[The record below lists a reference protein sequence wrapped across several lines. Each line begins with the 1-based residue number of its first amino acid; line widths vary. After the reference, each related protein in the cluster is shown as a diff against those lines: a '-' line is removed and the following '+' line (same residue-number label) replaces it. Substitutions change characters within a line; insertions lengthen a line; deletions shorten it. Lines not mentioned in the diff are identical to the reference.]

1 MIHLLLILIPTIL
14 CIALFCWYK
23 YRCID
28 QIDKIIMNP
37 TKQLLALSL
46 CVIIIFGLLILIGVF
61 AAGDANNLDII
72 VFIYGLF
79 SQTVSAYNPS
89 HDINFQIF
97 SVFVSIIGAVF
108 FSGILVS
115 TITNSILCR
124 VDDYKKGKIHYKH
137 LKGHNII
144 IGSNE
149 ILPAIVNSYKREKGK
164 IIIVSEKS
172 PNEIKKM
179 LYNVD
184 GNIVN
189 DKIII
194 YNDHPLNLDVLRWLS
209 LEKCSSLTILG
220 ENNICGN
227 DVDNIMFLDSLM
239 KYTNQPTF
247 KTSTPIKC
255 YISYYDS
262 YNILNYCRNE
272 QSVKVHIIPFNF
284 YATCINNVWGIGQL
298 FNNIA
303 QINSS
308 NADKQYNYIPL
319 FNGKHKR
326 VVILGY
332 SVCAEEVIKFILSN
346 AHCANEK
353 IEIVLVSN
361 KAADVERFK
370 YKCHI
375 DNIKDIVFAH
385 KIISEYS
392 NECLQLIDSYVESGG
407 LYIVCCDNDTNK
419 NISLANNLPKSVF
432 RYDVPILIK
441 ADYFMPCNYP
451 LDENGNPLSHIMF
464 FGHFDHMIYKIVDSE
479 LSTAQC
485 IRYIHNQKFAASL
498 SNNDFVSKEFANM
511 ASDYWYG
518 KNHISKQVDLPKINI
533 LSRIAFINTIFDSM
547 NVEICRKEDS
557 LEFEK
562 VLPIEPFLQAFHY
575 QQCAF
580 YTLHGYTANDNTNYR
595 TKEVSQITSYANV
608 KHNRTVIESYTRFY
622 NDIKIWL
629 YINNLG
635 CRNKFN
641 QQP

>member
-1 MIHLLLILIPTIL
+1 
-14 CIALFCWYK
+14 
-23 YRCID
+23 
-28 QIDKIIMNP
+28 MNP
-37 TKQLLALSL
+37 AKQLLVLSL
-46 CVIIIFGLLILIGVF
+46 CVISIFGLLIIIGVF
-61 AAGDANNLDII
+61 TAGDTNNLDII

-79 SQTVSAYNPS
+79 SQTASAYNPS

-137 LKGHNII
+137 LKGHHII
-144 IGSNE
+144 IGANE

-172 PNEIKKM
+172 PNEIKKI

-184 GNIVN
+184 GNIIN

-194 YNDHPLNLDVLRWLS
+194 YNDHPLNPDVLRWLS
-209 LEKCSSLTILG
+209 LEKCGSLTILG
-220 ENNICGN
+220 EKNIYSN
-227 DVDNIMFLDSLM
+227 DVDNIKFLDSLM

-247 KTSTPIKC
+247 KTSSSIRC

-272 QSVKVHIIPFNF
+272 KSVKVHIIPFNF

-298 FNNIA
+298 FNKIA

-308 NADKQYNYIPL
+308 NADKQYNYISL
-319 FNGKHKR
+319 FEGKYKR

-332 SVCAEEVIKFILSN
+332 SVCTEEVIKFILSN
-346 AHCANEK
+346 AHHVNEK
-353 IEIVLVSN
+353 TEIILVTPNTS
-361 KAADVERFK
+361 DVDRFK
-370 YKCHI
+370 YKSHI
-375 DNIKDIVFAH
+375 DNIKDIVFTH
-385 KIISEYS
+385 KIFSEYS
-392 NECLQLIDSYVESGG
+392 NECLQLIDSYAKLGG

-419 NISLANNLPKSVF
+419 NISLATNLPKSVF
-432 RYDVPILIK
+432 RNNVPILIK
-441 ADYFMPCNYP
+441 ADYYMPCNFP
-451 LDENGNPLSHIMF
+451 LDEKGNPLSHIMF
-464 FGHFDHMIYKIVDSE
+464 FGHLDQMIYQTVDSE

-485 IRYIHNQKFAASL
+485 IRYIHTHKFMIDTSK
-498 SNNDFVSKEFANM
+498 NNYISKEFANM
-511 ASDYWYG
+511 ASDYWFG
-518 KNHISKQVDLPKINI
+518 KDNISKQIDLPKINI
-533 LSRIAFINTIFDSM
+533 LSRIAFINTMFDLM
-547 NVEICRKEDS
+547 NIEICRKEDG

-562 VLPIEPFLQAFHY
+562 ILPIEAFLQAFHY

-595 TKEVSQITSYANV
+595 TKEVHQITSYTNV
-608 KHNRTVIESYTRFY
+608 KNNRAVIEAYTRFY

-629 YINNLG
+629 HINNLG
-635 CRNKFN
+635 CRKKLN